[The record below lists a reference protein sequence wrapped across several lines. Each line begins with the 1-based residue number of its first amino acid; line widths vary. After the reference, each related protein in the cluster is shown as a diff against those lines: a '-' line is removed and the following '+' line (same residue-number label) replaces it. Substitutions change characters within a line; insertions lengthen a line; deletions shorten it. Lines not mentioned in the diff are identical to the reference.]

1 MYRLSSGAEDKFVID
16 AYTGLIK
23 VAHGASLDPDKTE
36 PKTYVYYLE
45 VVAIDG
51 GIGDQQL
58 SSTVNVTIKIQD
70 VNNKLPFFK
79 EMEPVHVKEN
89 ELVIIN
95 CYSLFF
101 LKLYLIFT
109 MC

>member
-16 AYTGLIK
+16 PYSGVIK
-23 VAHGASLDPDKTE
+23 VAHGASLDPDKTQ
-36 PKTYVYYLE
+36 PKTYVYCLE

-58 SSTVNVTIKIQD
+58 SSTVNVTIHIQD

-79 EMEPVHVKEN
+79 ETESVHVKEN
-89 ELVIIN
+89 EMV
-95 CYSLFF
+95 
-101 LKLYLIFT
+101 T
-109 MC
+109 QRPH

>member
-1 MYRLSSGAEDKFVID
+1 MID
-16 AYTGLIK
+16 AYTGVIK

-36 PKTYVYYLE
+36 PKTYVYDLE

-79 EMEPVHVKEN
+79 EMEPVHMKEN
-89 ELVIIN
+89 ELVIFTF
-95 CYSLFF
+95 LFMC
-101 LKLYLIFT
+101 IFSN
-109 MC
+109 

>member
-16 AYTGLIK
+16 AYSGVIK
-23 VAHGASLDPDKTE
+23 VAHGASLDPDKTQ
-36 PKTYVYYLE
+36 PKTYAYYLE

-58 SSTVNVTIKIQD
+58 SSIVNVTIKIQD
-70 VNNKLPFFK
+70 VNNKPPFFK

-89 ELVIIN
+89 ELVGNFLHLITTDR
-95 CYSLFF
+95 LF
-101 LKLYLIFT
+101 
-109 MC
+109 